1 MTEQNIEDFW
11 TTCEEQLKEYT
22 DKFNNKLGIHGFKV
36 EYKVLDKIPV
46 GLIYAL
52 IMKYQD
58 SEVHTGDVLFRSMYV
73 PEEIITN
80 IKTLLHDIQT

>member
-1 MTEQNIEDFW
+1 MTEQNIQDFW

-22 DKFNNKLGIHGFKV
+22 DRFNNKLGVHGFKV
-36 EYKVLDKIPV
+36 EYKVPDKIPV
-46 GLIYAL
+46 GLIYTL

-58 SEVHTGDVLFRSMYV
+58 SELHTGVVLLHSMHV

-80 IKTLLHDIQT
+80 IKTLL

>member
-1 MTEQNIEDFW
+1 MSEQDIQDFW
-11 TTCEEQLKEYT
+11 TTCEEQLKLYT
-22 DKFNNKLGIHGFKV
+22 DKFNNKMGVHGFKV
-36 EYKVLDKIPV
+36 EYQVLDKIPV

-58 SEVHTGDVLFRSMYV
+58 SELHTGDVLLRSMHL

-80 IKTLLHDIQT
+80 IKTLLREIQT

>member
-1 MTEQNIEDFW
+1 MTEQDIQDFW
-11 TTCEEQLKEYT
+11 TTCEEQLKKYT
-22 DKFNNKLGIHGFKV
+22 DKFNNKMGVHGFKV

-52 IMKYQD
+52 IMKYQG
-58 SEVHTGDVLFRSMYV
+58 SELHTGDVLLHSMHL

-80 IKTLLHDIQT
+80 IKTLLREIQT

>member
-1 MTEQNIEDFW
+1 MTEQDIQDFW
-11 TTCEEQLKEYT
+11 TMCEEQLKLYT
-22 DKFNNKLGIHGFKV
+22 DKFNNKMGVHGFKV
-36 EYKVLDKIPV
+36 EYQVLDKIPV

-58 SEVHTGDVLFRSMYV
+58 SELHTGDVLLRSMHL

-80 IKTLLHDIQT
+80 IKTLLREIQT

>member
-1 MTEQNIEDFW
+1 MTEQDIQDFW
-11 TTCEEQLKEYT
+11 TTCEEQLKKYT
-22 DKFNNKLGIHGFKV
+22 DKFNNKKGVHGFEV

-52 IMKYQD
+52 IMKYQG
-58 SEVHTGDVLFRSMYV
+58 SELHTGDVLLRSMLL

-80 IKTLLHDIQT
+80 IKTLLHEIQT

>member
-1 MTEQNIEDFW
+1 MTEQNIQDFW

-22 DKFNNKLGIHGFKV
+22 DKFNNKLGVHGFKV

-52 IMKYQD
+52 IMK
-58 SEVHTGDVLFRSMYV
+58 
-73 PEEIITN
+73 
-80 IKTLLHDIQT
+80 

>member
-11 TTCEEQLKEYT
+11 ATCEEQLKEYT
-22 DKFNNKLGIHGFKV
+22 DKFNNKLDVHGFKV

-52 IMKYQD
+52 IMKYQ
-58 SEVHTGDVLFRSMYV
+58 ETELHTGDVLLHSMYV
-73 PEEIITN
+73 AEEIITN
-80 IKTLLHDIQT
+80 IKTLLRDIQT

>member
-1 MTEQNIEDFW
+1 MTEKNVQDFL

-22 DKFNNKLGIHGFKV
+22 DKFNNKLGVHGFKV

-58 SEVHTGDVLFRSMYV
+58 SELHTGDVLLCSMHV
-73 PEEIITN
+73 PEEIIKN
-80 IKTLLHDIQT
+80 IKTLLQEIQI

>member
-1 MTEQNIEDFW
+1 MTEQNIQAFW

-22 DKFNNKLGIHGFKV
+22 DKFNNKLGVHGFKV

-58 SEVHTGDVLFRSMYV
+58 SELHIGDVLLHTMHV

-80 IKTLLHDIQT
+80 IKTLL

>member
-1 MTEQNIEDFW
+1 MNKTQDFW
-11 TTCEEQLKEYT
+11 TTCEEQLKLYT
-22 DKFNNKLGIHGFKV
+22 DKFNNKMGVHGFKV
-36 EYKVLDKIPV
+36 EDQVLDKIPV

-58 SEVHTGDVLFRSMYV
+58 SELHTGDVLLRSMHL

-80 IKTLLHDIQT
+80 IKTLL

>member
-11 TTCEEQLKEYT
+11 TMCEEQLKEYT
-22 DKFNNKLGIHGFKV
+22 DKFNNKLGVHGFKV

-58 SEVHTGDVLFRSMYV
+58 SELHTGDVLIHSMHV

-80 IKTLLHDIQT
+80 IKTLLHNIQT